1 MNEPNFSKMSNQELR
16 AYNIKS
22 RRNHMK
28 DMCTMLNENKSF
40 VNKIMEQFIILEQ
53 NEPKHV
59 IKNIYH
65 KLISDCES
73 QLLEL
78 ESGIEENC
86 REYSNA
92 EVGNMVNRNAPSQE
106 ELQQLMANTRAGMGL
121 KNRKRRRKTRKL
133 RK

>member
-1 MNEPNFSKMSNQELR
+1 MNEPNFSKMSKQELR

-40 VNKIMEQFIILEQ
+40 VNNIMAQFITLEQ
-53 NEPKHV
+53 NEPEEV
-59 IKNIYH
+59 IKRIYN

-73 QLLEL
+73 QIEEL

-86 REYSNA
+86 KEYSNA
-92 EVGNMVNRNAPSQE
+92 EVGNMVNRNAPSDE
-106 ELQQLMANTRAGMGL
+106 ELQRLMANSRAGVGL
-121 KNRKRRRKTRKL
+121 RKRKRMTRKL

>member
-1 MNEPNFSKMSNQELR
+1 MNEPNFSKMSKEELR
-16 AYNIKS
+16 AYNIKF

-40 VNKIMEQFIILEQ
+40 VNNIMEQFITLEQ
-53 NEPKHV
+53 NEPEEE
-59 IKNIYH
+59 IKRIYN

-73 QLLEL
+73 QIEEL
-78 ESGIEENC
+78 DSGIEENC

-92 EVGNMVNRNAPSQE
+92 ELGNMVNRNAPSDE
-106 ELQQLMANTRAGMGL
+106 EIQRLMAGMSL
-121 KNRKRRRKTRKL
+121 RKRKRRTRKL

>member
-1 MNEPNFSKMSNQELR
+1 MNEPNFSKMSKQELR

-40 VNKIMEQFIILEQ
+40 VNNIMAQFITLKQ
-53 NEPKHV
+53 NEPEEV
-59 IKNIYH
+59 IKRIYN

-73 QLLEL
+73 QIEEL

-86 REYSNA
+86 KEYSNA
-92 EVGNMVNRNAPSQE
+92 EVGNMVNRNAPSDE
-106 ELQQLMANTRAGMGL
+106 ELQRLMANSRAGVGL
-121 KNRKRRRKTRKL
+121 RKRKRMTRKL